1 MISFFR
7 KIRQKLLS
15 QNQVT
20 RYLVYAVGEIILVV
34 IGILLALQINTW
46 NQNRQD
52 RKQEQQLLAQL
63 EIEYTKNLEQ
73 LNSKIYIRKE
83 MIKSCLN
90 LLTYRKWESALVEV
104 DSINFHLSRV
114 ITRPTFN
121 PVLGVTNELSN
132 SGKLYLIQNDELR
145 KELTSFESFLG
156 DLSEEE
162 AVIFNQSENQI
173 QPFIIQHYQVGG
185 IITEFHQDEELMEIY
200 SLGDFNKEIPLKELF
215 QPADF
220 KPLLYHPDLEDHIAL
235 MMSNTIY
242 TNQQSEGVKEKIE
255 LILSLIKSE
264 IN

>member
-15 QNQVT
+15 QNRVT
-20 RYLVYAVGEIILVV
+20 QYLAYALGEIVLVV

-63 EIEYTKNLEQ
+63 EIEYNKNLEQ

-83 MIKSCLN
+83 MIKSCLK
-90 LLTYRKWESALVEV
+90 LLSYRKLESTIV
-104 DSINFHLSRV
+104 DIDSVNFHMFRV

-121 PVLGVTNELSN
+121 PALGVTNELSN
-132 SGKLYLIQNDELR
+132 SGKLYLLKNAALR
-145 KELTSFESFLG
+145 NELTSFESFLG
-156 DLSEEE
+156 DLREEE
-162 AVIFNQSENQI
+162 MAIFNLTEHTLL
-173 QPFIIQHYQVGG
+173 PFLIQHYQVGRV
-185 IITEFHQDEELMEIY
+185 ITQFLQDEDFMAVF
-200 SLGDFNKEIPLKELF
+200 SLGETNKEIPLKELF

-220 KPLLYHPDLEDHIAL
+220 KTLLYHPDLEDIIAL
-235 MMSNTIY
+235 MISSTIY

-264 IN
+264 TD

>member
-7 KIRQKLLS
+7 KIRQQLLS
-15 QNQVT
+15 QNRIT
-20 RYLVYAVGEIILVV
+20 RYLIYAIGEIILVV

-63 EIEYTKNLEQ
+63 EMEYNKNLEQ

-83 MIKSCLN
+83 MIKSCLK
-90 LLTYRKWESALVEV
+90 LLSYRKLESTIVDV
-104 DSINFHLSRV
+104 DSLNFHLSRMT
-114 ITRPTFN
+114 TRPTFN

-132 SGKLYLIQNDELR
+132 SGKLYLIKNAELR

-162 AVIFNQSENQI
+162 MVIFNLTENTL
-173 QPFIIQHYQVGG
+173 QPFLIQHYQMGG
-185 IITEFHQDEELMEIY
+185 VITQFLQDEDFMAIY
-200 SLGDFNKEIPLKELF
+200 SLGDTNKEIPLKELF

-220 KPLLYHPDLEDHIAL
+220 KPYLYHPDLEDHIAI
-235 MMSNTIY
+235 MISNTVY

-264 IN
+264 TK